1 MIVYYSKTHN
11 TERFVKKLDMPSVT
25 IDDYD
30 GSQKFVLIT
39 PTYFFGQVPQEV
51 SNFLES
57 YSNNMVGVISS
68 GNRNWGE
75 NFGKAGEKIS
85 SLYNVPLLHKIELS
99 GTKKDKEIV
108 DKAISCML

>member
-1 MIVYYSKTHN
+1 MIVYYSKTNN
-11 TERFVKKLDMPSVT
+11 TERFVKKLKTSSVT

-30 GSQKFVLIT
+30 GSKNFILIT

-51 SNFLES
+51 NNFLEL

-75 NFGKAGEKIS
+75 NYGKAGEKIS
-85 SLYNVPLLHKIELS
+85 LAYNVPLIHKFELS
-99 GTKKDKEIV
+99 GSKKDKEIV
-108 DKAISCML
+108 DKYIKTMI